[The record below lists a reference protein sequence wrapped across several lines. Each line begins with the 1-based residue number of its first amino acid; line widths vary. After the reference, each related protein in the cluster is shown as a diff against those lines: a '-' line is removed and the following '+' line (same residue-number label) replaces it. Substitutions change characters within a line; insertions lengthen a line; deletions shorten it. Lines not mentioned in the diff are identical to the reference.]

1 MNACIAVRA
10 HCAQSDSEKNKT
22 VALIALLLFAL
33 PQVPLRE
40 ALSLGLNFE
49 QAVASPEEG
58 MVPWRSSQQVIITL
72 KRFAAKVEAKEVNLK
87 KKAPYNPARGVAL
100 TPAGLR
106 SALAEADVGNLLGT
120 EMKDDNMD
128 KSLVGIAKRVALL
141 LVALIVV
148 GVGLFYGGL
157 TLMFPDG
164 V

>member
-1 MNACIAVRA
+1 M
-10 HCAQSDSEKNKT
+10 
-22 VALIALLLFAL
+22 
-33 PQVPLRE
+33 
-40 ALSLGLNFE
+40 
-49 QAVASPEEG
+49 
-58 MVPWRSSQQVIITL
+58 PWRSSQQVIITL